1 MPDGT
6 DVIEQRHSYAE
17 LISVVTQ
24 ALEALRVRDD
34 AAVVNVE
41 RIKTVMDTTSEI
53 KNQLIIMNGRV
64 RQNTIDIVAIKANPP
79 LTRNH
84 CDKQHTKLEEEWD
97 KLSER
102 IRELEG
108 KVPSIIQN
116 IVVAVLTGGTIVI
129 LSHFISRVP

>member
-1 MPDGT
+1 MPGSASVTERRQD
-6 DVIEQRHSYAE
+6 YAE
-17 LISVVTQ
+17 FTSAVTRVLEILQ
-24 ALEALRVRDD
+24 AQGSTATTNAAQLRV
-34 AAVVNVE
+34 VL
-41 RIKTVMDTTSEI
+41 DTTSEI
-53 KNQLIIMNGRV
+53 KEQLTIMNGRV
-64 RQNTIDIVAIKANPP
+64 RQNTIDIVAIKSNPP

>member
-1 MPDGT
+1 MPGSASVTERRQD
-6 DVIEQRHSYAE
+6 YAE
-17 LISVVTQ
+17 FTSAVTRVLEILQ
-24 ALEALRVRDD
+24 AQGSTATTNAAQLRV
-34 AAVVNVE
+34 VL
-41 RIKTVMDTTSEI
+41 DTTSEI
-53 KNQLIIMNGRV
+53 KEQLTIMNGRV
-64 RQNTIDIVAIKANPP
+64 RQNSMDIVAIKSNPP

-116 IVVAVLTGGTIVI
+116 IVVAVTTGGTIAI
-129 LSHFISRVP
+129 ASHFLSRVP